1 MLIKKKRA
9 VHEINKLIAYFGARS
24 RLKSHFYAEMMIL
37 ILMDDTVSLQ
47 PAVQDEFSSWQ
58 YNSEKIQYLT
68 SESPK
73 KSI

>member
-1 MLIKKKRA
+1 MLYANKKKRA

-47 PAVQDEFSSWQ
+47 PAVQDEFSS
-58 YNSEKIQYLT
+58 
-68 SESPK
+68 
-73 KSI
+73 

>member
-1 MLIKKKRA
+1 
-9 VHEINKLIAYFGARS
+9 
-24 RLKSHFYAEMMIL
+24 MMIL